1 MKTTTI
7 TALFVASVI
16 LIGIGGAASPAAYA
30 NHPVLIGDVDGMVS
44 GDGQLSFWKI
54 FSGFAWWG
62 AEETLEPRTTS
73 FVFIDEINNIH
84 E

>member
-1 MKTTTI
+1 M
-7 TALFVASVI
+7 VSVI
-16 LIGIGGAASPAAYA
+16 LIGVRGAASPEAYA
-30 NHPVLIGDVDGMVS
+30 NHPVLIRNVGDVDS
-44 GDGQLSFWKI
+44 GKGPLSFWQI